1 MGVPLIFVRFSIIGI
16 IVDGFILIVVLP
28 LYFIHEK
35 FNIG

>member
-1 MGVPLIFVRFSIIGI
+1 MGVPLIFVRFSIVGI
-16 IVDGFILIVVLP
+16 IVDRFILIVVL